1 MPADGV
7 HKRNRVIP
15 FRLRR
20 GSCRL
25 VACSVCL
32 RVRVGG
38 VWIEAGELI
47 RSLRTFELDHVVRL
61 GGALCERCER
71 ELRLRR
77 RSGSE
82 ELAA

>member
-1 MPADGV
+1 MPAERV
-7 HKRNRVIP
+7 HNRNSVITFP
-15 FRLRR
+15 LRR
-20 GSCRL
+20 RSQRL

-32 RVRVGG
+32 RVRKDGR
-38 VWIEAGELI
+38 WIEVDEAI
-47 RSLRTFELDHVVRL
+47 RRLRTFEHEHVVRL
-61 GGALCERCER
+61 ADALCDRCEA